1 MIVAGTDAVI
11 LNRVS
16 VKICAPQFAQFGYQA
31 RGNENNVVGPKT
43 EVIISGMTGP
53 ALHLQ

>member
-1 MIVAGTDAVI
+1 VIVAGTDAVI